1 MFAMDFMWRI
11 EAWRGWGAA
20 RRRAMRRMMVKAFM
34 VDLRRNI
41 TYCVGKT
48 GWQRDG
54 RERDGEIMMS
64 SMGGGRRARQRA
76 MAGIEIEMQRL

>member
-1 MFAMDFMWRI
+1 
-11 EAWRGWGAA
+11 
-20 RRRAMRRMMVKAFM
+20 
-34 VDLRRNI
+34 
-41 TYCVGKT
+41 VGKT